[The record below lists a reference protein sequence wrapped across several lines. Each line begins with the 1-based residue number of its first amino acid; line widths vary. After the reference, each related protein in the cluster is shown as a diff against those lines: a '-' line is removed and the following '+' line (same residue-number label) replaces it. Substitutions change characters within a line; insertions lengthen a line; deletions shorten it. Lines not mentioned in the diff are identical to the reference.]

1 MSPTDSSLQNWRIK
15 APLFIGFDVDD
26 AQIVLR
32 KYGNNM
38 CGGDVAGGADTDML
52 AQVQPDKG
60 VVGKRQA
67 VA

>member
-1 MSPTDSSLQNWRIK
+1 M
-15 APLFIGFDVDD
+15 
-26 AQIVLR
+26 LR

-38 CGGDVAGGADTDML
+38 CGGDLAGGADTDML